1 MLGMKIFDWKKMQT
15 KKPKKKKIHFQS
27 RLDQHKNQ
35 IMNTNKIYGNNHLN
49 HSTILIL

>member
-1 MLGMKIFDWKKMQT
+1 MLGMKIFDWKKMQNLV
-15 KKPKKKKIHFQS
+15 KPKKFHFQS

-35 IMNTNKIYGNNHLN
+35 IMNTNRIYGNNHLN